1 MRTLF
6 FLKTPKKKADE
17 PNTVSL
23 RIKLVSTGKYK
34 VKGLAIKC
42 CGKDWDQKEQ
52 RVKSTNPEYVKYNN
66 RLASIRK
73 KINDLEEE
81 RILNPEDI
89 DWIVEASIKDKSVK
103 ELQTEALLLSN
114 IIKDYRDYM
123 ENDPTYSPH
132 YKRRMKSVSS
142 LLEKFETENRY
153 KIHANELFKKSAIIQ
168 RDIVQF
174 FRKAGKKDSTAKNFL
189 TNVNACIGHYNKYY
203 DQELKSFQK
212 DLTRWAP
219 SKKDIIALN
228 TNELKALYK
237 FVFEPVTEPDPEAPV
252 LTPADKRNIKHFL
265 FRCFCGMRIGD
276 MNKININPNRLL
288 KDSSTFTYH
297 QDKGNKTAKV
307 YCINNYLFDIAESLN
322 WKFPEFKNET
332 ALFSYSHNETQSVR
346 KHLAYLL
353 KDNMREIYHN
363 TEKGQQY
370 LKLCDVVT
378 THTARKT
385 FAHLLYD
392 LTKDVMLVR
401 DQLGHTKVETTMRYL
416 DFNMDGSSNLLKN
429 VELGF

>member
-1 MRTLF
+1 MKTLF
-6 FLKTPKKKADE
+6 YLKSGKTKPTE
-17 PNTVSL
+17 PNSIVL
-23 RIKLVSTGKYK
+23 RVRLAETGKPK
-34 VKGLAIKC
+34 VKGLGISC
-42 CGKDWDQKEQ
+42 SRKDWNQEDQQVRRSNLQFKKHNAQLKFISEQ
-52 RVKSTNPEYVKYNN
+52 IE
-66 RLASIRK
+66 LI
-73 KINDLEEE
+73 E
-81 RILNPEDI
+81 RERNVNAEDI
-89 DWIVEASIKDKSVK
+89 DLIVEASIRGTSIQ
-103 ELQTEALLLSN
+103 ELENQSLLLSN
-114 IIKDYRDYM
+114 IVKSYRDYM
-123 ENDPTYSPH
+123 EDDPTYSPN
-132 YKRRMKSVSS
+132 YKRRLRSVSN
-142 LLEKFETENRY
+142 LLDKFEQSVKY
-153 KIHANELFKKSAIIQ
+153 KISGNDLSRKATLIQ
-168 RDIVQF
+168 SEIVKF
-174 FRKAGKKDSTAKNFL
+174 FRSEGKKDSTAKNFL
-189 TNVNACIGHYNKYY
+189 TNVNACIGHYNKLHN
-203 DQELKSFQK
+203 QEIKQFV
-212 DLTRWAP
+212 
-219 SKKDIIALN
+219 KKDTKWAVTKRKIIALN
-228 TNELKALYK
+228 TIELKALYK

-276 MNKININPNRLL
+276 MNQTNINLNRLQ
-288 KDSSTFTYH
+288 KDSTTFTYH
-297 QDKGNKTAKV
+297 QDKGTKTATV

-353 KDNMREIYHN
+353 RDNMREIYHN

-370 LKLCDVVT
+370 LNLCDVVT